1 MYDFD
6 AIIKLKPNGFFIIF
20 DSNGLSGSNK
30 MIQLLRSIKNT
41 INFNTELS
49 YKLLEKEEHY
59 QRINQ
64 YGIEICYEF
73 VVAFYRRTEP

>member
-41 INFNTELS
+41 MNFNTELS
-49 YKLLEKEEHY
+49 YKLLEKEEHF
-59 QRINQ
+59 QRINH
-64 YGIEICYEF
+64 YRFEIDYNF
-73 VVAFYRRTEP
+73 VVASYIRTD